1 MRLIELSH
9 LTNNNEAD
17 LVIFSEKNSPTYILY
32 VGKNMQ
38 SFSAIYYTFI
48 RTYTIVRKVGV
59 VARGGSLRC
68 KDVKQF
74 IKYSRR

>member
-1 MRLIELSH
+1 MIMKQLLLFFQKKS
-9 LTNNNEAD
+9 TT
-17 LVIFSEKNSPTYILY
+17 TYMLY

-59 VARGGSLRC
+59 VARGDSLCC